1 MVRLNVKPTRMELS
15 KLKQRLTVSVR
26 GHKLLKDKQ
35 DELMR
40 QFIELIRKNNELR
53 DQVEKRL
60 TAGMKSFVL
69 AKATLEEAFI
79 EELVAIPP
87 QSVTLNLQEKNIM
100 SVSVPEM
107 NFTVVEQNQESDFK
121 YGYLNSNSEID
132 HSIEEISAVLPD
144 LLSLTEIEKTC
155 QLLADE
161 IEKTRRRVNA
171 LEYRMIPQ
179 LEETI
184 YYIEMKLEEQERAS
198 ITRIMKVKDMGQK
211 SWRKENEHLET
222 EMLVFVVVSL
232 PKYEMN
238 EGQLLFRRGRYLN

>member
-121 YGYLNSNSEID
+121 YGYLN
-132 HSIEEISAVLPD
+132 
-144 LLSLTEIEKTC
+144 
-155 QLLADE
+155 
-161 IEKTRRRVNA
+161 
-171 LEYRMIPQ
+171 
-179 LEETI
+179 
-184 YYIEMKLEEQERAS
+184 
-198 ITRIMKVKDMGQK
+198 
-211 SWRKENEHLET
+211 
-222 EMLVFVVVSL
+222 
-232 PKYEMN
+232 
-238 EGQLLFRRGRYLN
+238 